1 MKTHETIHVVR
12 FNLTDNVN
20 VYIDETKHGKHV
32 IFEIRTD
39 EMDIHNAINTAR
51 ETLLNANVSPLLTE
65 SALNV
70 IGETLTNT
78 TLINMIMN
86 LQQR

>member
-1 MKTHETIHVVR
+1 MKTNETIHVVR

-20 VYIDETKHGKHV
+20 AYIDETKHGKHV
-32 IFEIRTD
+32 TFEIRTD
-39 EMDIHNAINTAR
+39 EMDIRNVINIAR